1 MTLALTPARLA
12 AAYDFLRAFPPF
24 CNWGLPPASEVVFK
38 VLATR
43 NFYGH
48 YARTL
53 KRDGPLKHYISVSE
67 GRVGHAG
74 TLLATMAH
82 EMLHLRQ
89 ELVESTTPHADHNA
103 AFQRAANAI
112 CRRFGFDPRAF

>member
-12 AAYDFLRAFPPF
+12 ATYEFLRAFPPF
-24 CNWGLPPASEVVFK
+24 SRWRLPPAGEVKFE

-53 KRDGPLKHYISVSE
+53 KRDGPVKHYISVSA

-74 TLLATMAH
+74 TLLMTVAH

-89 ELVESTTPHADHNA
+89 EIAEATTPHADHNA
-103 AFQRAANAI
+103 AFQRAAAGI
-112 CRRFGFDPRAF
+112 CRRFGFDPKAF